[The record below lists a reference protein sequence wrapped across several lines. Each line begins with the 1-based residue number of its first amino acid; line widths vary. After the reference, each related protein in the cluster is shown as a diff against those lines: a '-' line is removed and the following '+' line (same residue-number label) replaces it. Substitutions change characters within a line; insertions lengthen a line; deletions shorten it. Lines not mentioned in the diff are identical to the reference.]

1 MVRIVD
7 INLASLWWEE
17 FKTIDQ
23 MFANRWER
31 LERLYITCLHTNNEH
46 CEAVFAQNSMHKVES
61 TLPPLLLAAVKI
73 LSEAELII
81 NEILLEAYIKR
92 DPNLALKT
100 LLALPRDF
108 RITLLD
114 ELNEPYKTWLS
125 RLLGNEV
132 LELLKKTRV
141 ELKLV
146 LDIDEVLP
154 MVERYGD
161 KWREE
166 AKQLLRKALESEFSI
181 RARVPKT

>member
-1 MVRIVD
+1 MIRINDVG
-7 INLASLWWEE
+7 LATLWWEE
-17 FKTIDQ
+17 YKVIERMLAD
-23 MFANRWER
+23 RWER
-31 LERLYITCLHTNNEH
+31 FERLYITCLHTNNEH

-108 RITLLD
+108 RITFLD
-114 ELNEPYKTWLS
+114 EMNESYETWL
-125 RLLGNEV
+125 RQLLGSET

-146 LDIDEVLP
+146 LNVDEVLP
-154 MVERYGD
+154 LVQRYGE

-181 RARVPKT
+181 KTH